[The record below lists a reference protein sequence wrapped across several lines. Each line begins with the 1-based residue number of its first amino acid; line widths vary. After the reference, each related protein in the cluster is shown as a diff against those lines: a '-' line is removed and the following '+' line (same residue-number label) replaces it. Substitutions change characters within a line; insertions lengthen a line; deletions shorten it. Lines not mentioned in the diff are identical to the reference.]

1 LGRIGGEGH
10 GVDSENGMSPATRGG
25 REHALILILIAR
37 LLGPET
43 KPVPHP
49 GDPGEH
55 SSIPGAVISKVVN
68 PQQPSH
74 EFSSSHSRE

>member
-1 LGRIGGEGH
+1 MGSIRRMACRLPPGAP
-10 GVDSENGMSPATRGG
+10 VNTT
-25 REHALILILIAR
+25 LILILIAR

-43 KPVPHP
+43 RPVPNP
-49 GDPGEH
+49 GDPGER
-55 SSIPGAVISKVVN
+55 SSIPGAVISKIVN